1 MLSPFRLME
10 FIESLPAGQRSITL
24 NLFFAEAADRT
35 YVYRMIENPVLLRIL
50 VYGGGTYLLMN
61 LFALFM
67 SDPLLFQP
75 QPPDYDKLPNEV
87 KIKTGNGETLN
98 AVYLKNPDAKYT
110 LLFSHGNAEDLAN
123 VAPFMEQFFHLGYSV
138 LMYDYRGY
146 GTSEGSPSYA
156 KVKKDASSAYQWLTE
171 TAGIPP
177 EQIIAHG
184 RSLGG
189 AVAVW
194 TAAHHEV
201 AGLIIESSFVSA
213 FRVKT
218 IIPLLP
224 FDKFNS
230 VRFLKNIDCPVL
242 VMHGKKDSV
251 LPFWHGK
258 KLFEAAPEPKQHLWI
273 DDARHNDYAYV
284 AEERYFE
291 KIVSFIDSVSE
302 YQSTN
307 AE

>member
-1 MLSPFRLME
+1 M
-10 FIESLPAGQRSITL
+10 T
-24 NLFFAEAADRT
+24 N
-35 YVYRMIENPVLLRIL
+35 NPVLLRIL
-50 VYGGGTYLLMN
+50 IYGGGTYLLMN
-61 LFALFM
+61 LFALLR
-67 SDPLLFQP
+67 SDNLLFQP
-75 QPPDYDKLPNEV
+75 QAPDYISLPNEV

-98 AVYLKNPDAKYT
+98 AVYLKNPDATYT

-123 VAPFMEQFFHLGYSV
+123 VAPFMEQFYLLGYSV

-146 GTSEGSPSYA
+146 GTSEGSPSYT
-156 KVKKDASSAYQWLTE
+156 KVKKDASSAYRWLTE
-171 TAGIPP
+171 TAGVPP

-201 AGLIIESSFVSA
+201 AGLIIESSFTSA

-218 IIPLLP
+218 MVPLLA

-230 VRFLKNIDCPVL
+230 VRFLKNVTCPVL
-242 VMHGKKDSV
+242 VIHGKKDSI

-258 KLFEAAPEPKQHLWI
+258 KLFEAASEPKQHFWI
-273 DDARHNDYAYV
+273 DDAEHNDYAYI
-284 AEERYFE
+284 AKERYFE
-291 KIVSFIDSVSE
+291 KIVSFTDLISE
-302 YQSTN
+302 YQSTS